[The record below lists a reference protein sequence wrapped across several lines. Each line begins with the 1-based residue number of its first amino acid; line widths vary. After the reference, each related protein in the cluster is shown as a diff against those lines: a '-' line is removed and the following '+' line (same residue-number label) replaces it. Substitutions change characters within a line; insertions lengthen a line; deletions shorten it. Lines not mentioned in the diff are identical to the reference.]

1 MMYLFAFGPTRDMY
15 LRPSLVLMIS
25 TPSTPRILT
34 FGNAFRTHFAPT
46 ATPLFLS
53 TGSRPILILGD
64 AIRRLKNG
72 WRSATAQQTKQ
83 RFLLTKAGPPL
94 SSTLGTK
101 RTGISGTGATYA
113 MPLRPFIPAF
123 CKPCR
128 SQSKI
133 PVMTLLRMR
142 FTTALVRTGFHA
154 IAPGRTSCHCT
165 GIKASSRTSGRT
177 RLTSS
182 GALENGS

>member
-1 MMYLFAFGPTRDMY
+1 MMYLSAFGPTRDMY
-15 LRPSLVLMIS
+15 LRPSPVLMIS

-142 FTTALVRTGFHA
+142 FTTALVRTGFHVT
-154 IAPGRTSCHCT
+154 APGRTSCHCT